1 MEIKVKL
8 KSVFGVQ
15 RIYPVC
21 EKAEIFRK
29 MTQAATLM
37 PKILELIKELGYK
50 IVVVQ
55 DEIEI

>member
-1 MEIKVKL
+1 MEIKVRL

-29 MTQAATLM
+29 MTRSATLM
-37 PKILELIKELGYK
+37 PDIISLIKELGYK
-50 IVVVQ
+50 ITVVPE
-55 DEIEI
+55 EIDI